1 MDGMCRFRDPPPA
14 DGLGEAVTSALKIR
28 PLVCR
33 FHEGGSHVSFPTVS
47 ETVFSPL
54 PLSLRLTSV
63 LRRGMGKAG
72 KTGAWLL
79 VRMVPI
85 SLGVTLLQWC
95 GALPWL
101 AKWIEPGF
109 RRVGLPGETALAF
122 LIGAL
127 MNVYSAIAAMSAIP
141 LTDRQVTIFAL
152 MVLISHN
159 LPIEISVQHSAGT
172 HGVRLL
178 GLRLF
183 SSALGAF
190 LLNLILPASAT
201 VVTAAVISTPGAGH
215 AALGAVLSGW
225 AASTGWLVGK
235 VLLFVLGVMLLQE
248 FLHEFDLLHGLARLV
263 SPALAVLGLPR
274 SVAFLWIVAN
284 TLGLAY
290 GAGVLVPEAQS
301 GRIRKEEIGMLNRS
315 IAVCHSLL
323 EDTLLFVAVGAWA
336 LWITAPRIA
345 VAAAAVWI
353 FRLGLRRGWVTA

>member
-1 MDGMCRFRDPPPA
+1 MFAHDDFTASPMASRSPA
-14 DGLGEAVTSALKIR
+14 FGLPAPDLLICFS
-28 PLVCR
+28 
-33 FHEGGSHVSFPTVS
+33 VS
-47 ETVFSPL
+47 ETGIAHT
-54 PLSLRLTSV
+54 PLSLPLRLAAV
-63 LRRGMGKAG
+63 LRRGLKKAG
-72 KTGAWLL
+72 QTAAWLL

-85 SLGVTLLQWC
+85 SFGVTLLQWC

-109 RRVGLPGETALAF
+109 RHVGLPGETALAF
-122 LIGAL
+122 LVGAL
-127 MNVYSAIAAMSAIP
+127 LNVYSAIGAMSAIP

-159 LPIEISVQHSAGT
+159 LPVEVSVQHSAGT

-190 LLNLILPASAT
+190 LLNLLLPESGTLVTGAVAPAAGAAS
-201 VVTAAVISTPGAGH
+201 
-215 AALGAVLSGW
+215 AALGTVL
-225 AASTGWLVGK
+225 AAWEIATGWLVGK
-235 VLLFVLGVMLLQE
+235 VLLLVLGVMLLQE
-248 FLHEFDLLHGLARLV
+248 VLHEFDLLHGLARLV
-263 SPALAVLGLPR
+263 SPVLALLGLPR

-323 EDTLLFVAVGAWA
+323 EDTLLFVTVGAWA
-336 LWITAPRIA
+336 FWITVPRLV
-345 VAAAAVWI
+345 VAAAAVWL
-353 FRLGLRRGWVTA
+353 FRFGLRRGWVAA

>member
-1 MDGMCRFRDPPPA
+1 MSEIAPIPQRLAAVLFR
-14 DGLGEAVTSALKIR
+14 GLKKAV
-28 PLVCR
+28 
-33 FHEGGSHVSFPTVS
+33 
-47 ETVFSPL
+47 
-54 PLSLRLTSV
+54 
-63 LRRGMGKAG
+63 

-95 GALPWL
+95 GVLPWL
-101 AKWIEPGF
+101 AQWIEPGF
-109 RRVGLPGETALAF
+109 RHVGLPGETALAF

-159 LPIEISVQHSAGT
+159 LPIEVSVQHSAGT

-190 LLNLILPASAT
+190 LLNLFLPASTT
-201 VVTAAVISTPGAGH
+201 VVTAAVISVPGAAS
-215 AALGAVLSGW
+215 AALGAALSAW
-225 AASTGWLVGK
+225 ASSVGWLVGK

-248 FLHEFDLLHGLARLV
+248 FLHEFDLLHWLARLV
-263 SPALAVLGLPR
+263 SPILALLGLPR

-336 LWITAPRIA
+336 FWITAPRLV
-345 VAAAAVWI
+345 VAAAAVWL
-353 FRLGLRRGWVTA
+353 FRLGLRRGWVDA

>member
-1 MDGMCRFRDPPPA
+1 
-14 DGLGEAVTSALKIR
+14 
-28 PLVCR
+28 
-33 FHEGGSHVSFPTVS
+33 VS
-47 ETVFSPL
+47 EPRTVARKL
-54 PLSLRLTSV
+54 EAILHRGLR
-63 LRRGMGKAG
+63 
-72 KTGAWLL
+72 KTAQTWGWLL

-101 AKWIEPGF
+101 AKWIAPAF
-109 RRVGLPGETALAF
+109 RLVGLPGEAALAF
-122 LIGAL
+122 LVGAL
-127 MNVYSAIAAMSAIP
+127 MNVYSAIGAMSAIA

-159 LPIEISVQHSAGT
+159 LPIEVSVQHSAGT

-178 GLRLF
+178 GLRLAC
-183 SSALGAF
+183 SALGAY
-190 LLNLILPASAT
+190 LLNLLLPESGRI
-201 VVTAAVISTPGAGH
+201 VTGAAAAAAAGAP
-215 AALGAVLSGW
+215 AALGATLAAW
-225 AASTGWLVGK
+225 AGGTLWLVAK

-248 FLHEFDLLHGLARLV
+248 FLHEFDLLHGLARAT
-263 SPALAVLGLPR
+263 SPILLLLGLPR

-290 GAGVLVPEAQS
+290 GAGVLVPEARS

-336 LWITAPRIA
+336 AWITWPRL
-345 VAAAAVWI
+345 VAAALAVWL
-353 FRLGLRRGWVTA
+353 FRLGLRRGWVRA